1 MRTEPGVR
9 LEATSYMRAA
19 SSAYRVSLRILALL
33 VVLSAAIYGWI
44 QPTAGWA
51 TLAGGLIAWLPHLL
65 MVSKVFG
72 ITRRGVKPVTLTG
85 LMLAEAMK
93 LVFTGILFGLAFYWM
108 PADMNRIWTPW
119 LFGGFIITLAANL
132 IGLGLM
138 VARMDS
144 DWNAEQAL
152 LRQRGEQEASRNDRH
167 LI

>member
-1 MRTEPGVR
+1 M
-9 LEATSYMRAA
+9 EATAYTRAA
-19 SSAYRVSLRILALL
+19 SSAYRASLKTLALL
-33 VVLSAAIYGWI
+33 VVLSVAIYGWI
-44 QPTAGWA
+44 QPAAGWA

-72 ITRRGVKPVTLTG
+72 VTRRGVKPVTLTG

-108 PADMNRIWTPW
+108 PADLSRIGTLW
-119 LFGGFIITLAANL
+119 LFAGFILTLASNL
-132 IGLGLM
+132 VGLGLM
-138 VARMDS
+138 VSKMDS

-152 LRQRGEQEASRNDRH
+152 LRERDEQDASRNDRH